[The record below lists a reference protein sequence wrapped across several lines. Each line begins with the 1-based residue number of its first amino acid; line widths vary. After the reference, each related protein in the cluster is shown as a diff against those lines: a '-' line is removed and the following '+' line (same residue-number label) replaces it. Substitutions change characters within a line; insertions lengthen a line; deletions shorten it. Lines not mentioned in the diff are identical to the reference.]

1 MITKN
6 EFREMCIEEKIT
18 AIFEKIKSLS
28 RPAPAPA
35 PAQEAEE
42 VLTVKQC
49 AALLGYSTD
58 HIYAQVSKSLIPHYK
73 VGGSLRFRKSE
84 VLEWVFKNR
93 KRTKEE
99 TEALASAYIRA
110 GKRSKCKS

>member
-1 MITKN
+1 MITKK
-6 EFREMCIEEKIT
+6 EFREMCIDEKIT

-28 RPAPAPA
+28 RPAQE
-35 PAQEAEE
+35 QEAEE

-58 HIYAQVSKSLIPHYK
+58 HVYAQVSKSLIPHYR

-84 VLEWVFKNR
+84 VLEWAFKNR

-99 TEALASAYIRA
+99 TEALAAAYVRK

>member
-28 RPAPAPA
+28 RPAPVT
-35 PAQEAEE
+35 AQEAEE

-49 AALLGYSTD
+49 AALLSYSAD
-58 HIYAQVSKSLIPHYK
+58 QIYRLVSKSEIPHYR
-73 VGGSLRFRKSE
+73 VGSSLRFRKRE
-84 VLEWVFKNR
+84 VLEWAFRRRN
-93 KRTKEE
+93 KR
-99 TEALASAYIRA
+99 
-110 GKRSKCKS
+110 

>member
-28 RPAPAPA
+28 RPAPVT
-35 PAQEAEE
+35 AQEAEE

-49 AALLGYSTD
+49 AALLGYSPD
-58 HIYAQVSKSLIPHYK
+58 HIYAQASKSLIPYYK
-73 VGGSLRFRKSE
+73 IGGSLRFRKSE

-99 TEALASAYIRA
+99 TEALASAYVRK

>member
-1 MITKN
+1 MITKK
-6 EFREMCIEEKIT
+6 EFRKMCIEEKIT
-18 AIFEKIKSLS
+18 AIWDMLESMS
-28 RPAPAPA
+28 RPAPVT
-35 PAQEAEE
+35 AQEAEE

-58 HIYAQVSKSLIPHYK
+58 HVYAQVSKSLIPHYR

-84 VLEWVFKNR
+84 VLEWAFKNR

-99 TEALASAYIRA
+99 TEALASAYIRT

>member
-6 EFREMCIEEKIT
+6 EFRKMCIEEKIT

-28 RPAPAPA
+28 RPAPVVV
-35 PAQEAEE
+35 QEAEE

-58 HIYAQVSKSLIPHYK
+58 QIYRLVSKSEIPHYR
-73 VGGSLRFRKSE
+73 VGGQLRFRKSE
-84 VLEWVFKNR
+84 VLEWAFKR
-93 KRTKEE
+93 KN
-99 TEALASAYIRA
+99 
-110 GKRSKCKS
+110 KR